1 MASIS
6 LQRVSRAFA
15 GMDHPAVD
23 RIDLEIADGELFVLL
38 GPAGCG
44 KSMLLRLIAGVER
57 PDRGLVQLDGVDVT
71 SMPTEQRGVAMVYQS
86 YALYPHMTVAENLGH
101 HLKVDRVPR
110 AEAMERVA
118 EIAELLGLADVLEEK
133 PAKLSAGQRQRVAM
147 GRGIVRRPRVLLMDE
162 PLGNLEPRLRPPAQ
176 ELLVQ
181 LHDQLGL
188 TTVLAT
194 RDAAS
199 AEAVGDRIAT
209 LERGALVGCATP
221 ERVGVR
227 RSG

>member
-1 MASIS
+1 VSSIS

-23 RIDLEIADGELFVLL
+23 RIDLEITDGELLVLL
-38 GPAGCG
+38 GPAGSG

-57 PDRGLVQLDGVDVT
+57 PDRGLVQIDGADVT
-71 SMPTEQRGVAMVYQS
+71 SLPTEQRGVAMVYQS

-110 AEAMERVA
+110 AEAMERVT

-181 LHDQLGL
+181 LHDELGL

-199 AEAVGDRIAT
+199 AEAIGDRVAT
-209 LERGALVGCATP
+209 LERGAMVSCAVP
-221 ERVGVR
+221 ERVGVTPPV
-227 RSG
+227 

>member
-1 MASIS
+1 MSSVS
-6 LQRVSRAFA
+6 LQRVTRTFP

-23 RIDLEIADGELFVLL
+23 HVDLEIADGELFVLQ
-38 GPAGCG
+38 GPAASG

-57 PDRGLVQLDGVDVT
+57 PDRGLVCIDGIDVT
-71 SMPTEQRGVAMVYQS
+71 TVPAEERGVAMVYQS
-86 YALYPHMTVAENLGH
+86 YALYPHMTVAENLAH

-110 AEAMERVA
+110 AEAMARVA
-118 EIAELLGLADVLEEK
+118 DIAEQLGISDVLEEK
-133 PAKLSAGQRQRVAM
+133 PSRLTAGQRQRVAM

-181 LHDQLGL
+181 LHERLGL
-188 TTVLAT
+188 TTILAT

-199 AEAVGDRIAT
+199 AAAIADRVAT
-209 LERGALVGCATP
+209 FERGALTGCGVP
-221 ERVGVR
+221 EGASIR